1 MRGAGWALIVAE
13 LAFVLTLVNP
23 AAALETGS
31 WAAQDESGPEA
42 AVSDVAAD
50 FADGAD
56 GPAAPGAGGMLVKG
70 GSVAARNGVM
80 QGAARGMQIAGR
92 FLGGTDDVVRFID
105 DIGRAATNAWRS
117 VGDDMMR
124 LQADD
129 AATFLPSKLAPKGGV
144 GGGAK
149 LRSPGG
155 VEFVDDAGSRLIR
168 TPSGRN
174 FDMPDGWNVRVT
186 DNGRG
191 LIAQVP
197 GSTGPANSL
206 RVMDDG
212 YFRMGNQ
219 HGQYIDPGTGR
230 FGPRSATHPSWDYQG
245 PLPRWYG

>member
-1 MRGAGWALIVAE
+1 MAE

-144 GGGAK
+144 GSGEKVASGGWPG
-149 LRSPGG
+149 RSLP
-155 VEFVDDAGSRLIR
+155 VDRHGRMIPDVDVPHTQLGTRISRTNGDSYMQAR
-168 TPSGRN
+168 TW
-174 FDMPDGWNVRVT
+174 DYD
-186 DNGRG
+186 GRG
-191 LIAQVP
+191 SLGPTRDIDFTNHGRPWDHTSPHMHDWKLVS
-197 GSTGPANSL
+197 GSWQRGP
-206 RVMDDG
+206 
-212 YFRMGNQ
+212 
-219 HGQYIDPGTGR
+219 
-230 FGPRSATHPSWDYQG
+230 PRSFP
-245 PLPRWYG
+245 